1 PDSLPLERILL
12 LLAVPAQG
20 PLLPRLLD
28 PAPAALRGQGSVD
41 ALEDREHDLGVL
53 RVNASRRG
61 APLFDEGDGVVGRAG
76 PVRLRDGAQR
86 LGVKQ
91 DAAPPSLPRMVAGVG
106 LVADASIGCLT
117 RPSASLS
124 LLAIPSLAGARHGAR
139 MTTYRESRFA
149 PPTGVS
155 LPGGRYHA

>member
-1 PDSLPLERILL
+1 GSHPAPAARAVVPRLEQGIAGAALTLIVAAAAAVRRPDSLPLERILL

-117 RPSASLS
+117 RPS
-124 LLAIPSLAGARHGAR
+124 
-139 MTTYRESRFA
+139 
-149 PPTGVS
+149 
-155 LPGGRYHA
+155 